1 MMNRRILS
9 QGLLMLALLGLCG
22 QGACSRYYLAAAS
35 TGSFMNAA
43 QGGQPTAVRLFI
55 YQLTRLPPSL
65 PTAACSELLGKTP
78 SALVDVLAPEGRVIA
93 KSIFPGFEKS
103 AERATLADELTKDTA
118 WLLVVPEFYECRD
131 DKPRWIAFRMKG
143 NSGTQELAFQLQG
156 YSIRPHPS
164 MSELAC
170 TNVNPQLC
178 ARIGR

>member
-65 PTAACSELLGKTP
+65 PTAACSELLGL
-78 SALVDVLAPEGRVIA
+78 SLIH
-93 KSIFPGFEKS
+93 I
-103 AERATLADELTKDTA
+103 
-118 WLLVVPEFYECRD
+118 
-131 DKPRWIAFRMKG
+131 
-143 NSGTQELAFQLQG
+143 
-156 YSIRPHPS
+156 
-164 MSELAC
+164 
-170 TNVNPQLC
+170 
-178 ARIGR
+178 